1 MHYRISASSVA
12 WSSSSSSPSDTSI
25 TTSDECKP
33 LFLLDGV
40 SGEECDRELDPAE
53 YRLVKSWMKKQWLE
67 QFPQNTSAVPGSSSM
82 KSARGSKRMAQ
93 GINVSCTYLQDEN
106 GVPVLAQRARAIR
119 TKMLS
124 CFRQLH
130 MQGLAPESIGQASLD
145 VLKWLVHTLR
155 KEYIELW
162 LCADNW
168 KTMRLMTD
176 NYSQWYSYHVKN
188 KGKRVKV
195 EADDTCLED
204 ESISDNSDKHVAKRP
219 RIDSDTTPEITR
231 DPSPNHLITRDPS
244 PDRQTT
250 TNHHLGL
257 IKENRRRSLYWRS
270 NLVIKPRPRPI
281 PPKIIAT
288 STDSSP
294 SANTS
299 TPNIIPSPSND
310 MTQLSLPEVQ
320 SSADA
325 ASLATKVELVAAT
338 PITID
343 SKNNIIKKRQPS
355 TKPMRVSAKITAR
368 NLCAFNW
375 QSNGHQKEP
384 ASAFATYWNGLSKAN
399 KEVYKCKATAQLKS
413 SGIVGTVHD
422 VDDE

>member
-1 MHYRISASSVA
+1 
-12 WSSSSSSPSDTSI
+12 
-25 TTSDECKP
+25 
-33 LFLLDGV
+33 
-40 SGEECDRELDPAE
+40 
-53 YRLVKSWMKKQWLE
+53 
-67 QFPQNTSAVPGSSSM
+67 
-82 KSARGSKRMAQ
+82 
-93 GINVSCTYLQDEN
+93 
-106 GVPVLAQRARAIR
+106 
-119 TKMLS
+119 MLS

-130 MQGLAPESIGQASLD
+130 TQGLAPESIGQASLD
-145 VLKWLVHTLR
+145 VLRWLVHTLR
-155 KEYIELW
+155 KEYIELR
-162 LCADNW
+162 LCADDW

-188 KGKRVKV
+188 KGKHVKV
-195 EADDTCLED
+195 EADNTCLED

-231 DPSPNHLITRDPS
+231 DPSPNHPIMRDPS

-250 TNHHLGL
+250 PPPRTDKGKQ
-257 IKENRRRSLYWRS
+257 KEVVILEVKNPLS
-270 NLVIKPRPRPI
+270 NLAIKPRPRPI

-299 TPNIIPSPSND
+299 TPNIIPSPPND

-343 SKNNIIKKRQPS
+343 SKNDIIKKRQPS

-368 NLCAFNW
+368 NLCAFDW

-384 ASAFATYWNGLSKAN
+384 ASAFATYWNGLSKAD

-413 SGIVGTVHD
+413 SGIVGTVHN